1 MPLHLDLGADQVLR
15 GRRVVSAASN
25 SPVIRPARLRV
36 SAIWLAPNG
45 LMPPPR
51 LMTGVK
57 MGAVGVYI
65 LGSL

>member
-1 MPLHLDLGADQVLR
+1 MPLHLDLGADQVVR
-15 GRRVVSAASN
+15 VRRVASAASN
-25 SPVIRPARLRV
+25 SPVT
-36 SAIWLAPNG
+36 WLAPNG

-57 MGAVGVYI
+57 TGAVGVFI